1 MTIKEMSYGDLPV
14 IITGNGLDYWDENE
28 EERKGYIL
36 GANAVLRE
44 IEDIVYR
51 RYSEDS
57 DGTERNRDLIN
68 RIKHLKGI

>member
-1 MTIKEMSYGDLPV
+1 MNINEMMQKDF
-14 IITGNGLDYWDENE
+14 WDANIPDFAPQAWEQ
-28 EERKGYIL
+28 GYQM
-36 GANAVLRE
+36 GANAVLKE

-57 DGTERNRDLIN
+57 DGTERNKDLIN

>member
-1 MTIKEMSYGDLPV
+1 MTIEEMAEKEFPIKS
-14 IITGNGLDYWDENE
+14 WNE
-28 EERKGYIL
+28 YFAANDCRRVYCM

-57 DGTERNRDLIN
+57 DGTERNKDLIN